1 MKSYSLFE
9 VWQKIILLVC
19 EYTSIAICGRNGE
32 EKNKD
37 SSLKVKFLKIWGI
50 IFLL

>member
-9 VWQKIILLVC
+9 VWQKIILRF
-19 EYTSIAICGRNGE
+19 AE
-32 EKNKD
+32 ETEKKKINKD